1 MSDKLNRLVYYS
13 RNRMNGEERALRSA
27 IDTILATSRRNNDE
41 VGVTGALMFNAGCFA
56 QVLEGP
62 RDAVEEVFERIQQDD
77 RHGDV
82 SLLSFGPVGER
93 AFPNWSMGFVGA
105 STTEADS
112 YGHIG
117 RESGFDPSRMSGD
130 ALFEALHRL
139 ALEEEDPLA
148 A

>member
-1 MSDKLNRLVYYS
+1 MSTDLTRLVYYS
-13 RNRMNGEERALRSA
+13 RNRLNPGDSA
-27 IDTILATSRRNNDE
+27 PPAELAAILSASRRNNE
-41 VGVTGALMFNAGCFA
+41 KVGVTGALLFNAGCFG

-77 RHGDV
+77 RHGEV
-82 SLLSFGPVGER
+82 SLLAFAPVPSR

-105 STTEADS
+105 SETEGS
-112 YGHIG
+112 RYSHIG

-139 ALEEEDPLA
+139 AIEEEELA